1 MKVPKISVVV
11 PAYHVAPWLPR
22 TMDSL
27 LAQTH
32 PNLEIIV
39 VDDGSTDN
47 TAAVMREYT
56 EKYPNIRYIQ
66 KENGGV
72 TSARLR
78 GVAEA
83 DGEWVAFMDGDDY
96 VEPQMYARLLEIALE
111 NGVDIAHCGHQLHF
125 PDGRIEFVHGTGKF
139 RKQDRRLALW
149 DLLDN
154 NEVSL
159 SLCTKLYRR
168 HLFEGVENWMDTGI
182 KYNEDLMM
190 NYYLFDRAGGA
201 IFEGVCP
208 YHYILRPGSA
218 SYSEPTEKYF
228 FDPIRVRQIL
238 LERCGEEMKDDVRQ
252 SLIRNMLFNYA
263 VLDVRKD
270 RAKYSDYRRRVRT
283 LLLEQKAYY
292 HLLSL
297 RNRILVNL
305 IRFAPWLFHI
315 AYSLYVTLFQKEE
328 QH

>member
-1 MKVPKISVVV
+1 MSIQKISVVI
-11 PAYHVAPWLPR
+11 PAYNVARWLPR
-22 TMDSL
+22 TMESL

-32 PNLEIIV
+32 TNLEIIV
-39 VDDGSTDN
+39 VDDGSVDE
-47 TAAVMREYT
+47 TAAVMQTYT
-56 EKYPNIRYIQ
+56 EKYPSIRYIQ

-83 DGEWVAFMDGDDY
+83 TGDWVAFMDGDDY
-96 VEPQMYARLLEIALE
+96 VEPQMYARLLEIALA
-111 NGVDIAHCGHQLHF
+111 NDVSIAHCGHQLHF
-125 PDGRIEFVHGTGKF
+125 PDDRIEFVHGTGKF
-139 RKQDRRLALW
+139 RKQDHRLGLW

-154 NEVSL
+154 NEASL

-168 HLFEGVENWMDTGI
+168 HLFDGVENWMDTDI

-218 SYSEPTEKYF
+218 SYSEPGEKYF

-238 LERCGEEMKDDVRQ
+238 LERCSEDMKDDVRQ
-252 SLIRNMLFNYA
+252 SLMRNMLFNYA

-270 RAKYSDYRRRVRT
+270 RAKYAPYRKRVRK
-283 LLLEQKAYY
+283 LLLEQKAHY

-297 RNRILVNL
+297 RNRVLVNL

-315 AYSLYVTLFQKEE
+315 AYGMYVKLFQKEE

>member
-1 MKVPKISVVV
+1 MSTQKISVVI
-11 PAYHVAPWLPR
+11 PAYNVAQWISRSLE
-22 TMDSL
+22 SL

-32 PNLEIIV
+32 PDLEIIV

-47 TAAVMREYT
+47 TASVMKAYT
-56 EKYPNIRYIQ
+56 EEYPNIRYIQ

-78 GVAEA
+78 GAAEA
-83 DGEWVAFMDGDDY
+83 TGDWVAFMDGDDY

-111 NGVDIAHCGHQLHF
+111 HDADIAHCGHQIHF
-125 PDGRIEFVHGTGKF
+125 PGERIEFVHNTGVF
-139 RKQDRRLALW
+139 RHQDRRMGLR

-168 HLFEGVENWMDTGI
+168 HLFEGVECWMDTSI

-190 NYYLFDRAGGA
+190 NYYLFGKARSA

-218 SYSEPTEKYF
+218 SYSEQTEKYF

-238 LERCGEEMKDDVRQ
+238 LERCGEEMRDDVRQ
-252 SLIRNMLFNYA
+252 SLMRNMLFNYA

-270 RAKYSDYRRRVRT
+270 RKQYAHYRKRVRK
-283 LLLEQKAYY
+283 LLLEQKPYC

-305 IRFAPWLFHI
+305 VYYAPWLFHI
-315 AYSLYVTLFQKEE
+315 AYGLYVKLFQKEE

>member
-1 MKVPKISVVV
+1 MNTQRITVVV
-11 PAYHVAPWLPR
+11 PAYNVARWLPR
-22 TMDSL
+22 TMEGL

-32 PNLEIIV
+32 PNMEIIV
-39 VDDGSTDN
+39 VDDGSVDETYSIM
-47 TAAVMREYT
+47 TAYV
-56 EKYPNIRYIQ
+56 EKYANIHYIYQ
-66 KENGGV
+66 ENGGV

-78 GVAEA
+78 GAAEA
-83 DGEWVAFMDGDDY
+83 TGDWVAFMDGDDY
-96 VEPQMYARLLEIALE
+96 VEPWMYARLLEIALAHDA
-111 NGVDIAHCGHQLHF
+111 DIAHCGHQIHF
-125 PDGRIEFVHGTGKF
+125 PDDRIEFVHGTGKF
-139 RKQDRRLALW
+139 RLQDRRLGLW

-154 NEVSL
+154 NAVSL

-168 HLFEGVENWMDTGI
+168 HLFEGVEDWMDTSI
-182 KYNEDLMM
+182 QYNEDLMM
-190 NYYLFDRAGGA
+190 NYYLFDRARRS
-201 IFEGVCP
+201 IFEGTCP

-238 LERCGEEMKDDVRQ
+238 LERCSEEMKDDVRQ

-263 VLDVRKD
+263 VLDVRED
-270 RAKYSDYRRRVRT
+270 RAKYKAYRKRVRK
-283 LLLEQKAYY
+283 LLLEQKKYY
-292 HLLSL
+292 RLLSL

-315 AYSLYVTLFQKEE
+315 AYSLYVKLFQKEE

>member
-1 MKVPKISVVV
+1 MSTQKISVVI
-11 PAYHVAPWLPR
+11 PAYNVAQWLPR

-32 PNLEIIV
+32 PDMEIIV
-39 VDDGSTDN
+39 VDDGSVDD
-47 TAAVMREYT
+47 TAAVMEEYT
-56 EKYPNIRYIQ
+56 QNHGNIRYFS

-72 TSARLR
+72 TSARLL
-78 GVAEA
+78 GAA
-83 DGEWVAFMDGDDY
+83 QATGDWVAFMDGDDY
-96 VEPQMYARLLEIALE
+96 VEPWMYARLLEIALAK
-111 NGVDIAHCGHQLHF
+111 GADIAHCGHQLHF
-125 PDGRIEFVHGTGKF
+125 PDDRIEYVHYTQKF
-139 RKQDRRLALW
+139 REQTHRMGLR

-168 HLFEGVENWMDTGI
+168 HLFEGVETWMDTDI
-182 KYNEDLMM
+182 RYNEDLMM
-190 NYYLFDRAGGA
+190 NYYLFNRAESA
-201 IFEGVCP
+201 IFEGICP

-238 LERCGEEMKDDVRQ
+238 LERCGEEMEDDVRQ
-252 SLIRNMLFNYA
+252 SLLRNMLFNYA
-263 VLDVRKD
+263 VLDTRED
-270 RAKYSDYRRRVRT
+270 RAKYAPYRKRVRK
-283 LLLEQKAYY
+283 LIVEQKK
-292 HLLSL
+292 HFRLLRL

-315 AYSLYVTLFQKEE
+315 AYSLYVKLFQKEE

>member
-1 MKVPKISVVV
+1 MSTQKISVVI
-11 PAYHVAPWLPR
+11 PAYNVAPWLPR
-22 TMDSL
+22 TMESL

-32 PNLEIIV
+32 PDLEIIV
-39 VDDGSTDN
+39 VDDGSADN
-47 TAAVMREYT
+47 TAEVMAPYT
-56 EKYPNIRYIQ
+56 ENYPNIRYIQ

-78 GVAEA
+78 GAAEA
-83 DGEWVAFMDGDDY
+83 TGDWVAFMDGDDY
-96 VEPQMYARLLEIALE
+96 VEPWMYARLLEIAL
-111 NGVDIAHCGHQLHF
+111 NHDADIAHCGHQIRF
-125 PDGRIEFVHGTGKF
+125 PDDRIEFVHGTGKL
-139 RKQDRRLALW
+139 RQQDHRLGLW

-154 NEVSL
+154 NEASL

-168 HLFEGVENWMDTGI
+168 HLFVGVADWMDTSI

-190 NYYLFDRAGGA
+190 NYYLFDRARSA

-218 SYSEPTEKYF
+218 SYSEPSEKYF
-228 FDPIRVRQIL
+228 FDPIRVRQII
-238 LERCGEEMKDDVRQ
+238 LERCSQDMKDDVRQ
-252 SLIRNMLFNYA
+252 SLMRNMLFNYA
-263 VLDVRKD
+263 VLDVRQD
-270 RAKYSDYRRRVRT
+270 RAKYKSYRERVRK

-305 IRFAPWLFHI
+305 VRFAPWLFHI
-315 AYSLYVTLFQKEE
+315 AYSMYVKLFQREE

>member
-1 MKVPKISVVV
+1 MSAERITVVV
-11 PAYHVAPWLPR
+11 PAYNVAQWLPR

-32 PNLEIIV
+32 PNIEIIV
-39 VDDGSTDN
+39 VDDGSVDDTYQ
-47 TAAVMREYT
+47 VMEAYT
-56 EKYPNIRYIQ
+56 EKHANIRYIY

-78 GVAEA
+78 GAAEA
-83 DGEWVAFMDGDDY
+83 GGDWVAFMDGDDY
-96 VEPQMYARLLEIALE
+96 VEPQMYARLLEIAKA
-111 NGVDIAHCGHQLHF
+111 NGVDIAHCGHQIHF
-125 PDGRIEFVHGTGKF
+125 PDDRIEFVHNTGKF
-139 RKQDRRLALW
+139 RRQDHRLSLW

-154 NEVSL
+154 NAVSL

-168 HLFEGVENWMDTGI
+168 HLFEGVEKWMDTSI

-190 NYYLFDRAGGA
+190 NYYLFDRAKGA
-201 IFEGVCP
+201 IFEGICP

-218 SYSEPTEKYF
+218 SYGEVTEKYF

-238 LERCGEEMKDDVRQ
+238 LERCSEEMRDDVRQ
-252 SLIRNMLFNYA
+252 SLMRNMLFNYA
-263 VLDVRKD
+263 VLDVHKD
-270 RAKYSDYRRRVRT
+270 RSKYRDYRRKVRKM
-283 LLLEQKAYY
+283 LLEQKKHF

-297 RNRILVNL
+297 RNRILVSM
-305 IRFAPWLFHI
+305 IRWAPWLFHI
-315 AYSLYVTLFQKEE
+315 AYGTFVKLFQKEE

>member
-1 MKVPKISVVV
+1 MRTQKISVVV
-11 PAYHVAPWLPR
+11 PAYNVARWLPR
-22 TMDSL
+22 TMESL

-32 PNLEIIV
+32 SNLEIIV
-39 VDDGSTDN
+39 VDDGSVDE
-47 TAAVMREYT
+47 TAAVMQEYA
-56 EKYPNIRYIQ
+56 EKHSNIRYIQ

-78 GVAEA
+78 GAAEA
-83 DGEWVAFMDGDDY
+83 TGDWLAFMDGDDY

-111 NGVDIAHCGHQLHF
+111 HGVAIAHCGHQLHF
-125 PDGRIEFVHGTGKF
+125 PNDRVEFVHGTGKL
-139 RKQDRRLALW
+139 RKQDHRLGLW

-154 NEVSL
+154 NEASL

-168 HLFEGVENWMDTGI
+168 DLFEGVENWMDTGI

-218 SYSEPTEKYF
+218 SYSEPGEQYF

-238 LERCGEEMKDDVRQ
+238 LERCSEEMKDDVRQ

-270 RAKYSDYRRRVRT
+270 RAKYAPYRKRVRK
-283 LLLEQKAYY
+283 LLLEQKDYY
-292 HLLSL
+292 NLLSL

-315 AYSLYVTLFQKEE
+315 AYSLFVKLFQKEE

>member
-1 MKVPKISVVV
+1 MNTQRISVVV
-11 PAYHVAPWLPR
+11 PAYNIAPWLPR

-32 PNLEIIV
+32 PNMEIIV
-39 VDDGSTDN
+39 VDDGSEDE
-47 TAAVMREYT
+47 TAQVMREYT
-56 EKYPNIRYIQ
+56 EKYPNIRYIS

-78 GVAEA
+78 GAAEA
-83 DGEWVAFMDGDDY
+83 TGDWVAFMDGDDY
-96 VEPQMYARLLEIALE
+96 VEPWIYARLLEIALAKDA
-111 NGVDIAHCGHQLHF
+111 DIAHCGHQLHF
-125 PDGRIEFVHGTGKF
+125 PDDRIEFVHGTGKF
-139 RKQDRRLALW
+139 REQNHWLGLR

-168 HLFEGVENWMDTGI
+168 HLFEGVEDWMDTEI

-190 NYYLFDRAGGA
+190 NYYLFDRARSA
-201 IFEGVCP
+201 IFEGICP

-238 LERCGEEMKDDVRQ
+238 LERCGDDMKDDVRQ
-252 SLIRNMLFNYA
+252 SLLRNMLFNYA
-263 VLDVRKD
+263 VLDVRED
-270 RAKYSDYRRRVRT
+270 RAKYSDYRRRVRK
-283 LLLEQKAYY
+283 LILEQKKHYR
-292 HLLSL
+292 LLGL

-315 AYSLYVTLFQKEE
+315 AYSLYVKLFQKEE

>member
-1 MKVPKISVVV
+1 MSIPKISVVV
-11 PAYHVAPWLPR
+11 PAYNVARWLPR

-32 PNLEIIV
+32 PCLEIIV
-39 VDDGSTDN
+39 VDDGSKDD
-47 TAAVMREYT
+47 TAAVMGEYT

-78 GVAEA
+78 GVSEA
-83 DGEWVAFMDGDDY
+83 AGAWVAFMDGDDY
-96 VEPQMYARLLEIALE
+96 VEPQMYARLLELALAHD
-111 NGVDIAHCGHQLHF
+111 VSIAHCGHQIHF
-125 PDGRIEFVHGTGKF
+125 PDGRIEFVHGTGMI
-139 RKQDRRLALW
+139 RKQDHRLGLW

-154 NEVSL
+154 NEASL

-168 HLFEGVENWMDTGI
+168 NLFEGVEAWMDTSI
-182 KYNEDLMM
+182 RYNEDLMM

-228 FDPIRVRQIL
+228 FDPIRVRQLL
-238 LERCGEEMKDDVRQ
+238 LERCSPEMKADVRQ
-252 SLIRNMLFNYA
+252 SLMRNILFNYA

-270 RAKYSDYRRRVRT
+270 RARYAAYRRRARE
-283 LLLEQKAYY
+283 LLLEQKDYFY
-292 HLLSL
+292 LLSV
-297 RNRILVNL
+297 RNRVLVNL

-315 AYSLYVTLFQKEE
+315 AYGLYVALFQKEE

>member
-1 MKVPKISVVV
+1 MSTQKISVVI
-11 PAYHVAPWLPR
+11 PAYNVAQWLPR

-32 PNLEIIV
+32 PDLEIIV
-39 VDDGSTDN
+39 VDDGSMDD
-47 TAAVMREYT
+47 TAQVMGAYT
-56 EKYPNIRYIQ
+56 QKYENIRYIR

-78 GVAEA
+78 GASEA
-83 DGEWVAFMDGDDY
+83 TGDWVAFMDGDDY
-96 VEPQMYARLLEIALE
+96 VEPWMYARLLEIALAYDA
-111 NGVDIAHCGHQLHF
+111 DIAHCGHQIHF
-125 PDGRIEFVHGTGKF
+125 PDDRIEFVHGTGKF
-139 RKQDRRLALW
+139 RQQDHRLGLW

-154 NEVSL
+154 NEASL
-159 SLCTKLYRR
+159 SLCTKLYRK
-168 HLFEGVENWMDTGI
+168 HLFEGVENWMVTDI

-190 NYYLFDRAGGA
+190 NYYLFDRARSA
-201 IFEGVCP
+201 IFEGICP

-218 SYSEPTEKYF
+218 SYSEPGEKFF

-238 LERCGEEMKDDVRQ
+238 LERCTEEMKDDVRQ

-270 RAKYSDYRRRVRT
+270 RVNYAPYRKRVRK
-283 LLLEQKAYY
+283 LLMEQKRYY
-292 HLLSL
+292 YLLSL

-305 IRFAPWLFHI
+305 VRFAPWLFHI
-315 AYSLYVTLFQKEE
+315 AYSLYVKLFQREE

>member
-1 MKVPKISVVV
+1 MSTERITVVV
-11 PAYHVAPWLPR
+11 PAYNVAPWLHR

-32 PNLEIIV
+32 PNMEIIV
-39 VDDGSTDN
+39 VDDGSGDDTER
-47 TAAVMREYT
+47 VVGEYT
-56 EKYPNIRYIQ
+56 EKYSNIRYIY

-78 GVAEA
+78 GAAEA
-83 DGEWVAFMDGDDY
+83 GGDWVAFMDGDDY
-96 VEPQMYARLLEIALE
+96 VEPQMYARLLEIA
-111 NGVDIAHCGHQLHF
+111 NAHGVDIAHCGHQIHF
-125 PDGRIEFVHGTGKF
+125 PDDRIEFVHRSGKF
-139 RKQDRRLALW
+139 RQQDRRQSLR

-168 HLFEGVENWMDTGI
+168 HLFDGVEDWMDTSI

-190 NYYLFDRAGGA
+190 NYYLFNRANGA
-201 IFEGVCP
+201 VFEGICP

-218 SYSEPTEKYF
+218 SYGEVTEKYF

-238 LERCGEEMKDDVRQ
+238 LERCSEEMRDDVRQ
-252 SLIRNMLFNYA
+252 SLLRNMLFNYA

-270 RAKYSDYRRRVRT
+270 RAKYQDYRKRVRK
-283 LLLEQKAYY
+283 LLAEQKDHY
-292 HLLSL
+292 HLLSM
-297 RNRILVNL
+297 RNRILASM
-305 IRFAPWLFHI
+305 ICWAPWLFHI
-315 AYSLYVTLFQKEE
+315 AYSIYVKLFQQEE

>member
-1 MKVPKISVVV
+1 MSTQKISVVI
-11 PAYHVAPWLPR
+11 PAYNVAQWLPR
-22 TMDSL
+22 TLDSL

-32 PNLEIIV
+32 PDMEMIV
-39 VDDGSTDN
+39 VDDGSVDD
-47 TAAVMREYT
+47 TAVVMAEYT
-56 EKYPNIRYIQ
+56 QKYGNIRYFS

-72 TSARLR
+72 TSARLL
-78 GVAEA
+78 GAA
-83 DGEWVAFMDGDDY
+83 QATGDWVAFMDGDDY
-96 VEPQMYARLLEIALE
+96 VEPWMYARLLEIALAK
-111 NGVDIAHCGHQLHF
+111 GADIAHCGHQLHF
-125 PDGRIEFVHGTGKF
+125 PDDRIEYVHYTQKF
-139 RKQDRRLALW
+139 REQTHRMGLR

-168 HLFEGVENWMDTGI
+168 HLFEGVETWMDTDI
-182 KYNEDLMM
+182 RYNEDLMM
-190 NYYLFDRAGGA
+190 NYYLFNRAESA
-201 IFEGVCP
+201 IFEGICP

-238 LERCGEEMKDDVRQ
+238 LERCGEEMEDDVRQ
-252 SLIRNMLFNYA
+252 SLLRNMLFNYA
-263 VLDVRKD
+263 VLDTRED
-270 RAKYSDYRRRVRT
+270 RAKYAPYRKRVRK
-283 LLLEQKAYY
+283 LIVEQKK
-292 HLLSL
+292 HFRLLRL

-315 AYSLYVTLFQKEE
+315 AYSLYVKLFQKEE

>member
-1 MKVPKISVVV
+1 MNTQKISVVV
-11 PAYHVAPWLPR
+11 PAYNVAAWLPR

-27 LAQTH
+27 QAQTH

-39 VDDGSTDN
+39 VDDGSADE
-47 TAAVMREYT
+47 TAQVMKAYT
-56 EKYPNIRYIQ
+56 EKYPNIRYLY

-78 GVAEA
+78 GAAEA
-83 DGEWVAFMDGDDY
+83 TGDWVAFMDGDDY
-96 VEPQMYARLLEIALE
+96 VEPQMYARLLEIAMA
-111 NGVDIAHCGHQLHF
+111 NNAAIAHCGHQIHF
-125 PDGRIEFVHGTGKF
+125 PDDRIEFVHGTGKF
-139 RKQDRRLALW
+139 RKQDHRLGLW

-154 NEVSL
+154 NEASL

-168 HLFEGVENWMDTGI
+168 DLFEGVEDWMDTSI

-201 IFEGVCP
+201 VFEGICP

-238 LERCGEEMKDDVRQ
+238 LERCSEEMKDDVRQ
-252 SLIRNMLFNYA
+252 SLMRNMLFNYA
-263 VLDVRKD
+263 VLDTHRN
-270 RAKYSDYRRRVRT
+270 RAKYASYRKRVRK
-283 LLLEQKAYY
+283 LLLEQKKYY
-292 HLLSL
+292 RLLNL

-315 AYSLYVTLFQKEE
+315 AYGLYVKLFQKEE

>member
-1 MKVPKISVVV
+1 MNTQKISVVI
-11 PAYHVAPWLPR
+11 PAYNVAAWLPR

-32 PNLEIIV
+32 PDLEIIV
-39 VDDGSTDN
+39 VDDGSVDE
-47 TAAVMREYT
+47 TASVMKAYT
-56 EKYPNIRYIQ
+56 ENHANIRYIY

-78 GVAEA
+78 GAAEA
-83 DGEWVAFMDGDDY
+83 SGDWVAFMDGDDY
-96 VEPQMYARLLEIALE
+96 VEPWMYARLLEIALAHDA
-111 NGVDIAHCGHQLHF
+111 DIAHCGHQIHF
-125 PDGRIEFVHGTGKF
+125 PDDRIEFVHGTGKF
-139 RKQDRRLALW
+139 RHQDRRLGLW

-154 NEVSL
+154 NEASL

-168 HLFEGVENWMDTGI
+168 HLFEGVENWMDTDI
-182 KYNEDLMM
+182 RYNEDLLM
-190 NYYLFDRAGGA
+190 NYYLFDRARSA
-201 IFEGVCP
+201 IFEGICP

-238 LERCGEEMKDDVRQ
+238 LERCSEEMRDDVRQ
-252 SLIRNMLFNYA
+252 SLMRNMLFNYA

-270 RAKYSDYRRRVRT
+270 RAKYASYRKRVRK
-283 LLLEQKAYY
+283 LLVEQKKYY
-292 HLLSL
+292 RLLSL

-305 IRFAPWLFHI
+305 VRFAPWLFHI
-315 AYSLYVTLFQKEE
+315 AYGMYVKLFQKEE